1 MSEFECFI
9 LVVFLINCVLN
20 VFVMAYFRMVIKE
33 EKNLDEMMKNLHEML
48 ENSCEYYDG
57 VSKCWSEYLK
67 IIKEEKEKDG
77 LE

>member
-33 EKNLDEMMKNLHEML
+33 EKEIGELFMKI
-48 ENSCEYYDG
+48 CELF
-57 VSKCWSEYLK
+57 ER
-67 IIKEEKEKDG
+67 
-77 LE
+77 

>member
-20 VFVMAYFRMVIKE
+20 VFVMAYFRT
-33 EKNLDEMMKNLHEML
+33 
-48 ENSCEYYDG
+48 
-57 VSKCWSEYLK
+57 
-67 IIKEEKEKDG
+67 IIKEEKHLDELFTEISTLFKKEKGQDG

>member
-20 VFVMAYFRMVIKE
+20 VFVMAYFRTIIKE
-33 EKNLDEMMKNLHEML
+33 EKHLDELFTKTDEHFCHVYDYWHKYLIMK
-48 ENSCEYYDG
+48 
-57 VSKCWSEYLK
+57 
-67 IIKEEKEKDG
+67 EKEKDG

>member
-20 VFVMAYFRMVIKE
+20 VFVMAYFRT
-33 EKNLDEMMKNLHEML
+33 
-48 ENSCEYYDG
+48 
-57 VSKCWSEYLK
+57 
-67 IIKEEKEKDG
+67 IIKEEKHLDELFREICEVFKKEKGQDG